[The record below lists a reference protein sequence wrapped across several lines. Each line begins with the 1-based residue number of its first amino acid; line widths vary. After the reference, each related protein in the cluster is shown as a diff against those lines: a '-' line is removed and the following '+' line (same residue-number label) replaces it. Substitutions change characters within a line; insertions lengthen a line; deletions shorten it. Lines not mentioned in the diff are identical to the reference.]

1 MEAAGAR
8 LPTDRSVGYSGGVN
22 MRLRLLDE
30 ARRLTITGGSVPSL
44 NALAAAANVSKGGLV
59 HHFPTRA
66 ALVDGLARAAIAEV
80 DHVMLAAA
88 AAGTASVTWLQL
100 ASPKPAEADL
110 FRALAAAYQS
120 IEDDCT
126 GTLTAAAEAAGRWEA
141 LIADEVGDALTARVI
156 RLLGDGITFNT
167 LVGVP
172 VPVDDA
178 AELVHRVSLLAQ
190 PRN

>member
-1 MEAAGAR
+1 M
-8 LPTDRSVGYSGGVN
+8 RS
-22 MRLRLLDE
+22 RLLDE
-30 ARRLTITGGSVPSL
+30 ARRLTITEGSVPSL
-44 NALAAAANVSKGGLV
+44 NALAAAAGVSKGGLV

-80 DHVMLAAA
+80 DRLMLAAA
-88 AAGTASVTWLQL
+88 EAGTASVTWLRL
-100 ASPKPAEADL
+100 ASPEPTEADL

-120 IEDDCT
+120 IEDDGT

-141 LIADEVGDALTARVI
+141 LIAEEVGDALTARLI

-167 LVGVP
+167 LIGLP
-172 VPVDDA
+172 VAVEDA
-178 AELVHRVSLLAQ
+178 AELVDRVTHLAQ

>member
-1 MEAAGAR
+1 
-8 LPTDRSVGYSGGVN
+8 

-30 ARRLTITGGSVPSL
+30 ARRFTITEGSVPSL
-44 NALAAAANVSKGGLV
+44 NALAAAAGVSKGGLV

-120 IEDDCT
+120 IEDDGT

-178 AELVHRVSLLAQ
+178 AEPVHRVTLLAQ